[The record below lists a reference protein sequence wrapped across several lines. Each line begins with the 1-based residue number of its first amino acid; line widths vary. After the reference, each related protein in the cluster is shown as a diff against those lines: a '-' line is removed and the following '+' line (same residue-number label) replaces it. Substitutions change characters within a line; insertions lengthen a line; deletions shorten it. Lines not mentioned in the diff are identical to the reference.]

1 MMHSEVIDMKAKEKQ
16 QYNLLQNLGYLLKR
30 CWRVSKGLL
39 LVLLT
44 MALLQLATN
53 LIELY
58 IAPII
63 LQKVEQSVPLSEM
76 LVTILLF
83 TLALLGSTA
92 GWSYLKDTR
101 CVFLDPF
108 YQDFLV
114 ESVMKSATT
123 SYPNTLNTEFR
134 RKQEQSRYALD
145 GGGDD
150 HVPISILQ
158 ECGNLLTAVLGFA
171 LYLMVLTGLNPVLL
185 AVVVATTT
193 LSFFVTKRINK
204 WEFDTRDEAMKYRYK
219 MVCIVNAAM
228 HNKMPKDL
236 RIFHMK
242 DWLLELHDKAL
253 KLFQDYC
260 NRKERRFMVAKTV
273 DVVLTL
279 VRNGIAYGYLIYLT
293 IEQGLPASQFLLY
306 FSAVTGF
313 TSWVTTILDSVI
325 TLHRQSGKL
334 CEVREFLEWPEPF
347 RFEDG
352 AKVPR
357 REDGNY
363 ELRLE
368 NVSFCYPK
376 SETNTITN
384 MNLTIRPGEKLAIV
398 GLNGAGKTTLVK
410 LLSGLLDPTEGR
422 VLLNGE
428 DIRKY
433 DRRDYYAMF
442 TAVFQDFSVLSASVA
457 ANIAQS
463 ETDIDYDEVVACAKR
478 AGFAEMIKKLPK
490 GLDTN
495 LDKQMKDDGIDL
507 SGGQQQR
514 MMLARALY
522 KNAPILLLDEPT
534 AALDPIAENDMYL
547 RYNEIADGR
556 TAIYIS
562 HRLASTR
569 FCDRVLFLKN
579 GAIAEEGTHDELIAL
594 GGGYAELF
602 EVQSR
607 YYREGGEDHD
617 EE

>member
-1 MMHSEVIDMKAKEKQ
+1 MKAKGKQ
-16 QYNLLQNLGYLLKR
+16 QYSLLQNLGYLLKR

-39 LVLLT
+39 ISLLT
-44 MALLQLATN
+44 MSLLQLGTN

-63 LQKVEQSVPLSEM
+63 LQKVEQSVPLPEM

-83 TLALLGSTA
+83 TLAMVVSTA
-92 GWSYLKDTR
+92 GWNYLKDTR
-101 CVFLDPF
+101 CILLDPF
-108 YQDFLV
+108 YQDFFR
-114 ESVMKSATT
+114 EGIMKSATT
-123 SYPNTLNTEFR
+123 SYPNMLDTEFLH
-134 RKQEQSRYALD
+134 KQEQFRYALD
-145 GGGDD
+145 GNEEET
-150 HVPISILQ
+150 VPVAILT
-158 ECGNLLTAVLGFA
+158 ESGNLLTAVVGFG
-171 LYLMVLTGLNPVLL
+171 LYLMVLTGLNPLLL
-185 AVVVATTT
+185 AVVIVTTA
-193 LSFFVTKRINK
+193 LSFFVTKHINK
-204 WEFDTRDEAMKYRYK
+204 WELDTRDEAMKYRYK
-219 MVCIVNAAM
+219 MVCIVNTAM
-228 HNKMPKDL
+228 HNSMPKDL

-253 KLFQDYC
+253 DLFQDYC

-279 VRNGIAYGYLIYLT
+279 ARNGIAYGYLIYLT

-325 TLHRQSGKL
+325 KLHRQSGKL
-334 CEVREFLEWPEPF
+334 CEAREYLEWPEPF
-347 RFEDG
+347 KFEEG
-352 AKVPR
+352 VGVPR
-357 REDGNY
+357 REDGKY

-368 NVSFCYPK
+368 NVSFRYPK
-376 SETNTITN
+376 AEKDTITN
-384 MNLTIRPGEKLAIV
+384 MDLTIRPGEKLAIV

-422 VLLNGE
+422 VLLSGE
-428 DIRKY
+428 DIRQY
-433 DRRDYYAMF
+433 NRRDYYAMF
-442 TAVFQDFSVLSASVA
+442 TAVFQQFSDLSASVA

-463 ETDIDYDEVVACAKR
+463 ETDIDYEKVLACAER
-478 AGFAEMIKKLPK
+478 AGFAEMLDKLPK

-495 LDKQMKDDGIDL
+495 LGKQMNDDGIEL
-507 SGGQQQR
+507 SGGQWQR

-547 RYNEIADGR
+547 RYNEITDGR

-569 FCDRVLFLKN
+569 FCDRVLFLKD
-579 GAIAEEGTHDELIAL
+579 GVIAEEGTHEELIAL

-607 YYREGGEDHD
+607 YYREGGENHG

>member
-1 MMHSEVIDMKAKEKQ
+1 MKAKEKQ
-16 QYNLLQNLGYLLKR
+16 QYSLLQNLGYLLKR

-39 LVLLT
+39 ISLLT
-44 MALLQLATN
+44 MSLLQLGTN

-63 LQKVEQSVPLSEM
+63 LQKVEQSVPLPEM

-83 TLALLGSTA
+83 TLAMLVSTA
-92 GWSYLKDTR
+92 GWNYLKDTR
-101 CVFLDPF
+101 CILLDPF
-108 YQDFLV
+108 YQDFFR
-114 ESVMKSATT
+114 EGIMKSATT
-123 SYPNTLNTEFR
+123 SYPNMLDTEFLH
-134 RKQEQSRYALD
+134 KQEQFRYALD
-145 GGGDD
+145 GNAGET
-150 HVPISILQ
+150 VPVAILT
-158 ECGNLLTAVLGFA
+158 ESGNLLTAVVGFG
-171 LYLMVLTGLNPVLL
+171 LYLMVLTGLNPLLL
-185 AVVVATTT
+185 AVVIATTA
-193 LSFFVTKRINK
+193 LSFFVTKHINK
-204 WEFDTRDEAMKYRYK
+204 WELDTRDEAMKYRYK
-219 MVCIVNAAM
+219 MVCIVNTAM
-228 HNKMPKDL
+228 HNSMPKDL

-279 VRNGIAYGYLIYLT
+279 ARNGIAYGYLVYLT

-325 TLHRQSGKL
+325 KLHRQSGKL
-334 CEVREFLEWPEPF
+334 CEAREYLEWPEPF
-347 RFEDG
+347 KFEEG
-352 AKVPR
+352 VSVPR
-357 REDGNY
+357 REDGKY

-368 NVSFCYPK
+368 NVSFRYPK
-376 SETNTITN
+376 AEKDTITN
-384 MNLTIRPGEKLAIV
+384 MDLTIRPGEKLAIV

-410 LLSGLLDPTEGR
+410 LLSGLLDPTAGR
-422 VLLNGE
+422 VLLSGE
-428 DIRKY
+428 DIRQY
-433 DRRDYYAMF
+433 NRRDYYAMF
-442 TAVFQDFSVLSASVA
+442 TAVFQQFSDLSASVA

-463 ETDIDYDEVVACAKR
+463 ETDIDYEKVLACAER
-478 AGFAEMIKKLPK
+478 AGFAEMLDKLPK

-495 LDKQMKDDGIDL
+495 LGKQMNDDGIEL
-507 SGGQQQR
+507 SGGQWQR

-547 RYNEIADGR
+547 RYNEITDGR

-569 FCDRVLFLKN
+569 FCDRVLFLKD
-579 GAIAEEGTHDELIAL
+579 GVIAEEGTHEELIAL

-607 YYREGGEDHD
+607 YYREGGESHG

>member
-1 MMHSEVIDMKAKEKQ
+1 MKAKGKQ
-16 QYNLLQNLGYLLKR
+16 QYSLLQNLGYLLKR

-39 LVLLT
+39 ISLLT
-44 MALLQLATN
+44 MSLLQLGTN

-63 LQKVEQSVPLSEM
+63 LQKVEQSVPLPEM

-83 TLALLGSTA
+83 TLAMVVSTA
-92 GWSYLKDTR
+92 GWNYLKDTR
-101 CVFLDPF
+101 CILLDPF
-108 YQDFLV
+108 YQDFFR
-114 ESVMKSATT
+114 EGIMKSATT
-123 SYPNTLNTEFR
+123 SYPNMLDTEFLH
-134 RKQEQSRYALD
+134 KQEQFRYALD
-145 GGGDD
+145 GNEEET
-150 HVPISILQ
+150 VPVAILT
-158 ECGNLLTAVLGFA
+158 ESGNLLTAVVGFG
-171 LYLMVLTGLNPVLL
+171 LYLMVLTGLNPLLL
-185 AVVVATTT
+185 AVVIATTAI
-193 LSFFVTKRINK
+193 SFFVTKHINK
-204 WEFDTRDEAMKYRYK
+204 WELDTRDEAMKYRYK

-253 KLFQDYC
+253 DLFQDYC

-279 VRNGIAYGYLIYLT
+279 ARNGIAYGYLIYLT

-325 TLHRQSGKL
+325 KLHRQSGKL
-334 CEVREFLEWPEPF
+334 CEAREYLEWPEPF
-347 RFEDG
+347 KFEEG
-352 AKVPR
+352 ASVPR
-357 REDGNY
+357 REDGKY

-368 NVSFCYPK
+368 NVSFRYPK
-376 SETNTITN
+376 AEKDTITN
-384 MNLTIRPGEKLAIV
+384 MDLTIRPGEKLAIV

-422 VLLNGE
+422 VLLSGE
-428 DIRKY
+428 DIRQY
-433 DRRDYYAMF
+433 NRRDYYAMF
-442 TAVFQDFSVLSASVA
+442 TAVFQQFSDLSASVA

-463 ETDIDYDEVVACAKR
+463 ETDIDYEKVLACAER
-478 AGFAEMIKKLPK
+478 AGFAEMLDKLPK

-495 LDKQMKDDGIDL
+495 LGKQMNDDGIEL
-507 SGGQQQR
+507 SGGQWQR

-547 RYNEIADGR
+547 RYNEITDGR

-579 GAIAEEGTHDELIAL
+579 GVIAEEGTHEELIAL

-607 YYREGGEDHD
+607 YYREGGENHG

>member
-1 MMHSEVIDMKAKEKQ
+1 MKAKGKQ
-16 QYNLLQNLGYLLKR
+16 QYSLLQNLGYLLKR

-39 LVLLT
+39 ISLLT
-44 MALLQLATN
+44 MSLLQLGTN

-63 LQKVEQSVPLSEM
+63 LQKVEQSVPLPEM

-83 TLALLGSTA
+83 TLAMLVSTA
-92 GWSYLKDTR
+92 GWNYLKDTR
-101 CVFLDPF
+101 CILLDPF
-108 YQDFLV
+108 YQDFFR
-114 ESVMKSATT
+114 EGIMKSATT
-123 SYPNTLNTEFR
+123 SYPNMLDTEFLH
-134 RKQEQSRYALD
+134 KQEQFRYALD
-145 GGGDD
+145 GNEEET
-150 HVPISILQ
+150 VPVAILT
-158 ECGNLLTAVLGFA
+158 ESGNLLTAVVGFG
-171 LYLMVLTGLNPVLL
+171 LYLIVLTGLNPLLL
-185 AVVVATTT
+185 AVVIVTTA
-193 LSFFVTKRINK
+193 LSFFVTKHINK
-204 WEFDTRDEAMKYRYK
+204 WELDTRDEAMKYRYK
-219 MVCIVNAAM
+219 MVCIVNTAM
-228 HNKMPKDL
+228 HNSMPKDL

-253 KLFQDYC
+253 DLFQDYC

-279 VRNGIAYGYLIYLT
+279 ARNGIAYGYLIYLT

-325 TLHRQSGKL
+325 KLHRQSGKL
-334 CEVREFLEWPEPF
+334 CEAREYLEWPEPF
-347 RFEDG
+347 KFEEG
-352 AKVPR
+352 VSVPR
-357 REDGNY
+357 RKDGKY

-368 NVSFCYPK
+368 NVSFRYPK
-376 SETNTITN
+376 AEKDTITN
-384 MNLTIRPGEKLAIV
+384 MDLTIRPGEKLAIV

-422 VLLNGE
+422 VLLSGE
-428 DIRKY
+428 DIRQY
-433 DRRDYYAMF
+433 NRRDYYAMF
-442 TAVFQDFSVLSASVA
+442 TAVFQQFSDLSASVA

-463 ETDIDYDEVVACAKR
+463 ETDIDYEKVLACAER
-478 AGFAEMIKKLPK
+478 AGFAEMLDKLPK

-495 LDKQMKDDGIDL
+495 LGKQMNDDGIEL
-507 SGGQQQR
+507 SGGQWQR

-547 RYNEIADGR
+547 RYNEITDGR

-569 FCDRVLFLKN
+569 FCDRVLFLKD
-579 GAIAEEGTHDELIAL
+579 GVIAEEGTHEELIAL

-607 YYREGGEDHD
+607 YYREGGENHG